1 MASTLIPPAATQ
13 RRYRLIST
21 DAHVNE
27 PPDLWRS
34 RVPQKFADRA
44 PRMEHFERGDAWVLD
59 GVKDPINF
67 GMNAC
72 AGMPRDKVSA
82 WVRWDD
88 IRRGGYDPVAR
99 AAEQDEDGVDAEIM
113 FPTPRLSYHMFAIK
127 EPDFH
132 LALIQAYNDW
142 LCEYVAAAPDRFGG
156 IALLPNRGV
165 EQAVAEVQRLAGRPG
180 IRGVLLG
187 AYPHGSLAPEPQD
200 DALWAALQELDLPV
214 HIHVSMVQDQP
225 AAHTGAANANDLRYQ
240 LRIHDAPGRVM
251 QFVFTG
257 IFDRFPGLKL
267 VMVEVDAGW
276 VPYFK
281 EQTDNRYQRLLPT
294 GELRLARLPSEYI
307 DEHVWWSFITDAF
320 AVQNR
325 HAVGVERMMWSS
337 DYPHLGADWPNSLRT
352 IAASFSGVPAAE
364 RDRMLA
370 GNAVEL
376 YKF

>member
-1 MASTLIPPAATQ
+1 
-13 RRYRLIST
+13 
-21 DAHVNE
+21 
-27 PPDLWRS
+27 
-34 RVPQKFADRA
+34 
-44 PRMEHFERGDAWVLD
+44 
-59 GVKDPINF
+59 
-67 GMNAC
+67 
-72 AGMPRDKVSA
+72 MPKEKISA
-82 WVRWDD
+82 WVRWED
-88 IRRGGYDPVAR
+88 IRRGGYDPAAR
-99 AAEQDEDGVDAEIM
+99 LAEQDEDGVDAEVM
-113 FPTPRLSYHMFAIK
+113 FPTPRLSYHMFALK

-142 LCEYVAAAPDRFGG
+142 LCEYVAQAPDRFAG

-165 EQAVAEVQRLAGRPG
+165 DQAVAEVHRIAGRPG

-200 DALWAALQELDLPV
+200 DALWATLQELDLPL
-214 HIHVSMVQDQP
+214 HIHVAMVQDQP

-251 QFVFTG
+251 QFIFNG

-281 EQTDNRYQRLLPT
+281 EQTDNRYTRLLPT
-294 GELRLARLPSEYI
+294 GEVRLPQLPSEYM
-307 DEHVWWSFITDAF
+307 DQHVWWSFITDAF
-320 AVQNR
+320 AINNR

-337 DYPHLGADWPNSLRT
+337 DYPHMGADWPNSSRT
-352 IAASFSGVPAAE
+352 IAAAFAGVPAAE
-364 RDRMLA
+364 RDRILA